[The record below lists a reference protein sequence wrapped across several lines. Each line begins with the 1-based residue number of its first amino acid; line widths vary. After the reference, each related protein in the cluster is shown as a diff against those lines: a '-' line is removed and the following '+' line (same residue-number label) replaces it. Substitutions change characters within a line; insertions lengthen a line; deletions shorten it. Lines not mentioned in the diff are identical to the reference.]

1 MKTSSLH
8 PNFDAIF
15 FQSSLQFRCIWPY
28 FAHEYMKEIVF
39 TVGFKVELNKEKLP
53 KIEKLTEKLENKIN
67 VAMSRLFAIAE
78 PLNTTNLYLA
88 AKLKSLKVCKH
99 FLCF

>member
-15 FQSSLQFRCIWPY
+15 IQSSL
-28 FAHEYMKEIVF
+28 HEYMKEIVF

-53 KIEKLTEKLENKIN
+53 KIEKLTEKLEKI
-67 VAMSRLFAIAE
+67 FA
-78 PLNTTNLYLA
+78 
-88 AKLKSLKVCKH
+88 
-99 FLCF
+99 

>member
-15 FQSSLQFRCIWPY
+15 FQSSL
-28 FAHEYMKEIVF
+28 HEYMKEIVF

-53 KIEKLTEKLENKIN
+53 KIEKLTEKLEKIF
-67 VAMSRLFAIAE
+67 V
-78 PLNTTNLYLA
+78 
-88 AKLKSLKVCKH
+88 
-99 FLCF
+99 

>member
-15 FQSSLQFRCIWPY
+15 FQSSL
-28 FAHEYMKEIVF
+28 HEYMKEIVF

-53 KIEKLTEKLENKIN
+53 KIEKLTEKLEKKMN